1 MTKFARFLFA
11 DLAGLLI
18 LAAAAPVRPACA
30 QETDWRFHGFASQ
43 RLTATSGNNNFFGRT
58 SDGLSADYS
67 EIGAGFSWRPHT
79 RFLLAG
85 QAIYRRGGESEEGK
99 VEPDY
104 LFLAYTPITS
114 DSGNV
119 TLRLGK
125 IKVPYGLYNELRDTP
140 MTRPGIL
147 PPQSIYLDS
156 LRQFNQSAYG
166 LHIDMERGWGDDT
179 LALRFS
185 QIKPNV
191 DGDNAYWSFL
201 GDDALFKGTLH
212 SRNNDATTAQ
222 LAYDHDGG
230 KLRALISHAAGPAYY
245 RPGAGDLWSDGRLDI
260 SFTALSLQLN
270 GERLS
275 LSWEK
280 SRNIFK
286 NRFDSAFVPDVSGK
300 NLGVSEYLQ
309 AEWHFSPHWS
319 GLLRYDTTYLD
330 QDDRDGTDYAANNP
344 GKPAWSRFTKDWT
357 LGVHYH
363 KDEHWLLA
371 AEFHR
376 VHGVSWLPPAD
387 NLTGG
392 SWIPGNTSER
402 WNMLL
407 LQATYQF

>member
-11 DLAGLLI
+11 DLAGILI
-18 LAAAAPVRPACA
+18 LASVMPVGLACA
-30 QETDWRFHGFASQ
+30 QEADWRFHGFASQ
-43 RLTATSGNNNFFGRT
+43 RLTATSGNNNFFGDT
-58 SDGLSADYS
+58 ADGLSADYS

-85 QAIYRRGGESEEGK
+85 QAIYRRGGASEEGD

-104 LFLAYTPITS
+104 LFLAFTPIAS
-114 DSGNV
+114 DSGGV

-166 LHIDMERGWGDDT
+166 LHLDVEQGWGDDT
-179 LALRFS
+179 LALHFS

-191 DGDNAYWSFL
+191 DGDNSYWSFL
-201 GDDALFKGTLH
+201 GDNTLFTGDLY
-212 SRNNDATTAQ
+212 SRRNEARTAQ

-230 KLRALISHAAGPAYY
+230 KLRALVSHAAGPAYY
-245 RPGAGDLWSDGRLDI
+245 RPGQADIWSGGKFEF
-260 SFTALSLQLN
+260 SFTALSLQMN
-270 GERLS
+270 GEHLS

-286 NRFDSAFVPDVSGK
+286 NRFTSPFFPDVASRNAGA
-300 NLGVSEYLQ
+300 SEYLQ
-309 AEWHFSPHWS
+309 AEWRFAPAWTA
-319 GLLRYDTTYLD
+319 LLRYDTTYLD
-330 QDDRDGTDYAANNP
+330 GHDRDGTDYAANNP
-344 GKPAWSRFTKDWT
+344 GKPAWSRFAKDWT
-357 LGVHYH
+357 VGVSYSA
-363 KDEHWLLA
+363 DEHWLLA
-371 AEFHR
+371 AEFHHI
-376 VHGVSWLPPAD
+376 HGISWLPPAD

-392 SWIPGNTSER
+392 TWVPGNTSER

>member
-230 KLRALISHAAGPAYY
+230 KLRALISHAAGPA
-245 RPGAGDLWSDGRLDI
+245 
-260 SFTALSLQLN
+260 
-270 GERLS
+270 
-275 LSWEK
+275 
-280 SRNIFK
+280 
-286 NRFDSAFVPDVSGK
+286 
-300 NLGVSEYLQ
+300 
-309 AEWHFSPHWS
+309 
-319 GLLRYDTTYLD
+319 
-330 QDDRDGTDYAANNP
+330 
-344 GKPAWSRFTKDWT
+344 
-357 LGVHYH
+357 
-363 KDEHWLLA
+363 
-371 AEFHR
+371 
-376 VHGVSWLPPAD
+376 
-387 NLTGG
+387 
-392 SWIPGNTSER
+392 
-402 WNMLL
+402 
-407 LQATYQF
+407 